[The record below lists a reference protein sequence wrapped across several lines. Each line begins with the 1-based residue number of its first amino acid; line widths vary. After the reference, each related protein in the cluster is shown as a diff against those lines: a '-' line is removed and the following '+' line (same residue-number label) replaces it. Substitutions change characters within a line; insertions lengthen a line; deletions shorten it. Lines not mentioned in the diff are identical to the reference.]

1 MLLQMA
7 KFHFLWL
14 SNILYISHI
23 FFIHSS
29 VDVHLGCS
37 HILAII
43 DNVAMKMWVHVCF
56 ELVFLLSLGIY
67 PGVELLDHMVTLF
80 LVFWG
85 TSILFS
91 IINTPIYNPTNSV
104 PGFPFLHILAA
115 ICFCRHFDDSHF
127 DRCEAVSHY
136 CFDLHFSDDWQ
147 CWAIFHIPVGDLYIF
162 FGKMS
167 IQIFC
172 PCNWVL
178 FFFDIE
184 LYELFIYFVY

>member
-29 VDVHLGCS
+29 VDVLLGCS

-80 LVFWG
+80 LVF
-85 TSILFS
+85 
-91 IINTPIYNPTNSV
+91 
-104 PGFPFLHILAA
+104 
-115 ICFCRHFDDSHF
+115 
-127 DRCEAVSHY
+127 
-136 CFDLHFSDDWQ
+136 
-147 CWAIFHIPVGDLYIF
+147 
-162 FGKMS
+162 
-167 IQIFC
+167 
-172 PCNWVL
+172 
-178 FFFDIE
+178 
-184 LYELFIYFVY
+184 